1 MSVKEGDLVDILE
14 KNTLQLKDKQKTYD
28 NQFHLGKVHNIDTDN
43 DEIFDNENS
52 SHGDNKNDI
61 KTLKQDEFIS
71 EHHQI
76 TCNLCQTPLETFTL
90 MIKHF
95 KEEHNQRGYV
105 ICCKRKFSYR
115 TELVDHIQ
123 VHLNPEYFK
132 CQQCDKN
139 FASRSCL
146 RIHVKKKHEGIKEQ
160 GYECDLCG
168 KILGDKYRLK
178 FHKLI
183 HEAEHQERLP
193 CKECD
198 KTYVHILYSFF

>member
-1 MSVKEGDLVDILE
+1 ME
-14 KNTLQLKDKQKTYD
+14 KNKLQLKDKQKTYD
-28 NQFHLGKVHNIDTDN
+28 NQFHLGKVENIDTDN
-43 DEIFDNENS
+43 EEIFDNENP
-52 SHGDNKNDI
+52 SHGDNKIDI

-76 TCNLCQTPLETFTL
+76 TCNLCQIPLKTFTL

-95 KEEHNQRGYV
+95 KEEHKQRGYV

-115 TELVDHIQ
+115 TELVDHIH

-146 RIHVKKKHEGIKEQ
+146 RTHVRKKHEGIKEQ

-183 HEAEHQERLP
+183 HEAENQERLP

-198 KTYVHILYSFF
+198 KT